1 MSQLTEKQPP
11 AGTEPDEPAHG
22 NTRILSVTGRLAPGL
37 SAAGVLAAALAL
49 AAGIQA
55 IQAGR
60 PPERAVLLTG
70 VLLAALLF
78 AAPLAYTLRRG
89 LDSRPGT
96 AGLVFLS
103 GCAIAL
109 LGTYFF
115 WVSSYV
121 LFPAD
126 ILIWSEG
133 DFVNDILKFTIG
145 YPIYSPQVNNDSINY
160 VPGAQL
166 LTYLLAW
173 TVGKAGS
180 IPAYRVIQLGFAAVG
195 AWIASLCCRRMLRL
209 AFPGLGAAKSWLWN
223 ILWFSVL
230 LLVATN
236 STTNHFA
243 HNLHADSLAEVVN
256 VTAFYLLLCY
266 IDTRSLR
273 VLAAMAI
280 LVTAGFFVRQNA
292 LLWGVC
298 YGGFLAV
305 WGGSWKRL
313 AAYAAGAA
321 ALFAAAVAACLALWG
336 EPFYY
341 WVFYMVTRHPISPL
355 RSALHGLQA
364 WTYFAALVLGA
375 AAVLRGRRQS
385 PLLGAWLICL
395 LVLASET
402 YTSGLG
408 WTLNHMGPG
417 SLLAAI
423 WFFAGL
429 ASVWEL
435 ATESDTAPAAQN
447 WLRAGALAVTVAL
460 LFNGLGFIRIPQ
472 QQLSQ
477 DAYRYVHD
485 IEKEFQGVPANRV
498 LLDLGTWVYWKDR
511 VEVGDRS
518 PSIGA
523 RGYAQAGDFSGI
535 LARINSKRYSKIL
548 VHGFH
553 SFDFVYDYFLF
564 PKPTGIRQA
573 LLDNYQETGKIRGA
587 DGPPDVKDWAE
598 DPYYFGEITILT
610 PKPNSPAGQ

>member
-78 AAPLAYTLRRG
+78 AAPLAYILRRG

-195 AWIASLCCRRMLRL
+195 AWIASLRCCWMLRSRIPR
-209 AFPGLGAAKSWLWN
+209 A
-223 ILWFSVL
+223 
-230 LLVATN
+230 
-236 STTNHFA
+236 
-243 HNLHADSLAEVVN
+243 
-256 VTAFYLLLCY
+256 
-266 IDTRSLR
+266 
-273 VLAAMAI
+273 
-280 LVTAGFFVRQNA
+280 
-292 LLWGVC
+292 
-298 YGGFLAV
+298 
-305 WGGSWKRL
+305 
-313 AAYAAGAA
+313 
-321 ALFAAAVAACLALWG
+321 
-336 EPFYY
+336 
-341 WVFYMVTRHPISPL
+341 
-355 RSALHGLQA
+355 
-364 WTYFAALVLGA
+364 
-375 AAVLRGRRQS
+375 RRRR
-385 PLLGAWLICL
+385 
-395 LVLASET
+395 
-402 YTSGLG
+402 
-408 WTLNHMGPG
+408 
-417 SLLAAI
+417 
-423 WFFAGL
+423 
-429 ASVWEL
+429 
-435 ATESDTAPAAQN
+435 
-447 WLRAGALAVTVAL
+447 RAGS
-460 LFNGLGFIRIPQ
+460 GI
-472 QQLSQ
+472 
-477 DAYRYVHD
+477 
-485 IEKEFQGVPANRV
+485 
-498 LLDLGTWVYWKDR
+498 
-511 VEVGDRS
+511 
-518 PSIGA
+518 
-523 RGYAQAGDFSGI
+523 FSGSRCCCWWR
-535 LARINSKRYSKIL
+535 RIRPPTISRTICMPT
-548 VHGFH
+548 HW
-553 SFDFVYDYFLF
+553 
-564 PKPTGIRQA
+564 PK
-573 LLDNYQETGKIRGA
+573 L
-587 DGPPDVKDWAE
+587 
-598 DPYYFGEITILT
+598 
-610 PKPNSPAGQ
+610 